1 MYMYLARDS
10 EYRDRD
16 LAKGGTYMHLA
27 SRPSTSPRARFFMR
41 LAGPLAGTK
50 LGPHGHWAR
59 HKISVILA
67 PVMQFQVGQGGQV
80 GRAAAGNGSE
90 REHV

>member
-1 MYMYLARDS
+1 
-10 EYRDRD
+10 
-16 LAKGGTYMHLA
+16 
-27 SRPSTSPRARFFMR
+27 MR

-50 LGPHGHWAR
+50 LGPHGHWVL
-59 HKISVILA
+59 HGILVILA